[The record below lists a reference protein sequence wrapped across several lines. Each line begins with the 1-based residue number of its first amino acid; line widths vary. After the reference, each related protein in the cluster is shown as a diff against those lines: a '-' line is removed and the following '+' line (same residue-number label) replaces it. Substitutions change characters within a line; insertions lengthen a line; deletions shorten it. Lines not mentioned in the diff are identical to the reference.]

1 MNKTYRS
8 IVAGIC
14 CLAFVGLIA
23 GCSSED
29 AGQTLSV
36 TFTTESGTVMNLT
49 TAGTDATATAAATPD
64 IYTGKGSV
72 GAKVVYR
79 GKKSLVYKWTVAMP
93 AGISATGTPQ
103 DNSISLDLSGSTPRS
118 VPLPSGVGSVS
129 LEVYE
134 KDGSLSEKASKPYT
148 VVVGYSG

>member
-1 MNKTYRS
+1 MNETFRS

-14 CLAFVGLIA
+14 CLALVGLIT

-36 TFTTESGTVMNLT
+36 TFTGESGATMTLT
-49 TAGTDATATAAATPD
+49 TVGKDATGTTAASPD
-64 IYTGKGSV
+64 IYTGKSSV
-72 GAKVVYR
+72 VAKVVYR
-79 GKKSLVYKWTVAMP
+79 GKKTLVYKWSVALP
-93 AGISATGTPQ
+93 SGISA
-103 DNSISLDLSGSTPRS
+103 DASSSNNSLSIDLSASTSHS

-134 KDGSLSEKASKPYT
+134 SDGSLSEKASKPFT
-148 VVVGYSG
+148 VIVGYSG

>member
-1 MNKTYRS
+1 MNKTFQS
-8 IVAGIC
+8 IVAGIS
-14 CLAFVGLIA
+14 CLALVGLIA

-36 TFTTESGTVMNLT
+36 TLTDEYGTIMNLT
-49 TAGTDATATAAATPD
+49 TPGKDATATTAATPD

-72 GAKVVYR
+72 VAKVTYR
-79 GKKSLVYKWTVAMP
+79 GKKSLVYKWNWVMP
-93 AGISATGTPQ
+93 SGISATGTLQ
-103 DNSISLDLSGSTPRS
+103 DSSLSLDLSGSSPRA

-129 LEVYE
+129 LEIYE

-148 VVVGYSG
+148 VFVGFSG

>member
-1 MNKTYRS
+1 MNETFRS

-14 CLAFVGLIA
+14 CLALVGLIT

-36 TFTTESGTVMNLT
+36 TFTSESGAVMNLT
-49 TAGTDATATAAATPD
+49 TVGKDATTTTAASPD

-72 GAKVVYR
+72 VAKVVYR
-79 GKKSLVYKWTVAMP
+79 GKKTLVYKWSFAMP
-93 AGISATGTPQ
+93 SGISAEGTPE
-103 DNSISLDLSGSTPRS
+103 DNSISFELSASTPHS
-118 VPLPSGVGSVS
+118 VPLPSGVGSIS

-134 KDGSLSEKASKPYT
+134 SDGSLNEKATKPYT